1 MFRPA
6 RKRVERRGS
15 APGTLK
21 VPGVENARDL
31 GGIPT
36 AGGLTAY
43 HRYLRCGST
52 SSLSK
57 SDVQALRAYGVSVV
71 VDLRSKEEVAASPD
85 SLAHRIGVRYR
96 NIPLYSR
103 NIHDPKLERPGD
115 DIGEL
120 SFMRSAYLSMLANRD
135 AVRDIML
142 FMAPAKHDEC
152 VLFHCAAGMDRTGVV
167 AKGDPD
173 LLVHL
178 AHCCNPV
185 AGDEIVGFITRG
197 RGVSVHRAN
206 CPNVKGLMGHPERM
220 IPVEWDTTGATEFEV
235 EIVVEATDRMGLLK
249 DVTIAI
255 GEAGAN
261 ILSAATQT
269 SSSGVARLRFLV
281 SIGDA
286 GRLQPLLARVGRV
299 PSVYDARRIMP
310 GEGASQMKRRV

>member
-167 AKGDPD
+167 AM
-173 LLVHL
+173 LLL
-178 AHCCNPV
+178 
-185 AGDEIVGFITRG
+185 
-197 RGVSVHRAN
+197 
-206 CPNVKGLMGHPERM
+206 GL
-220 IPVEWDTTGATEFEV
+220 
-235 EIVVEATDRMGLLK
+235 
-249 DVTIAI
+249 
-255 GEAGAN
+255 AGASRTN
-261 ILSAATQT
+261 IVRDYLRSFAPEADVDEVVCDHPDRRDDLALLSDALGGAYDRLLATYD
-269 SSSGVARLRFLV
+269 SIPSYLAVCGVDEPALARLRRHFC
-281 SIGDA
+281 
-286 GRLQPLLARVGRV
+286 
-299 PSVYDARRIMP
+299 
-310 GEGASQMKRRV
+310 E